1 MSYWVT
7 LYDANDPELAVCRSA
22 QAREE
27 GGTYVVGGTHDCTLN
42 VTYNYSPHY
51 SVAADFSLKDLD
63 GLVASDTI
71 PVLEKLVEVLGTV
84 TSHDYWEATPGNAG
98 HAINI
103 LLGWAREHPDGTWG
117 VN

>member
-7 LYDANDPELAVCRSA
+7 LYDENDAELTVFQST
-22 QAREE
+22 QKREE
-27 GGTYVVGGTHDCTLN
+27 GGTYVVDGTFDCTLN
-42 VTYNYSPHY
+42 VTYNYGQHY
-51 SVAADFSLKDLD
+51 RDAADFSLKDLD
-63 GLVASDTI
+63 GLIASDTI
-71 PVLEKLVEVLGTV
+71 PVLEKLVEKLGTV